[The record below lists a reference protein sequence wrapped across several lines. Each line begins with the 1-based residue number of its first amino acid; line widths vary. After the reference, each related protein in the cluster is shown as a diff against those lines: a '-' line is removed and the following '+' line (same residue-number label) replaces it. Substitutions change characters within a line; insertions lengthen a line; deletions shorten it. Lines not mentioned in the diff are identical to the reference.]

1 MKPRT
6 SFTATAA
13 VPSSKYGSNNTC
25 GGSSINSIF
34 SPIGITTGP
43 VKEGLVSQIAS
54 KFQQQ
59 VGVANSSETE
69 IEKISAKRKV
79 SEPIRSVHKFNSTA
93 YSDKIS
99 NSGDHVL
106 DSNIKFQNH
115 QFLQKSS
122 TNKIESSG
130 KQNRSESHQARFHNA
145 RAMFEKMGSADDLDS
160 IPASPT
166 TNYPSIG
173 SGKSYRALSV
183 GSKPTVP
190 EPYFNNRTNPESTI
204 SSNHSS
210 NSGMR
215 SRSTSPFGGSR
226 SSSQSSLKQSNTH
239 VLSDTLAIVRSSS
252 GSVSDKAPLTSIHS
266 PTATSSNSSFINMAL
281 NSSKEMNGES
291 KSLNGNFSKF
301 HRNKDDEDGKE
312 NVERLDK
319 SSIVKDTTPKF
330 KSENQEGEYS
340 KFMES
345 KLRKTSDYKSPFM
358 NSSNDDS
365 NGPKT
370 SIGSIGRPNIKEL
383 TNKQRNWFS
392 NFERGKTSNSA
403 STSGTV
409 TPENVESA
417 RRTSVKQDNV
427 PNLLSGFDKNGIKN
441 DILFKGS
448 VPDATPTPSS
458 NLNQPGD
465 RRPINV
471 LSSSSSDSIEDYLKS
486 WKGGSSIDPVGKQV
500 ESTTSSINSDSKAS
514 LKQINRLTGSKELVS
529 RSSDKSS
536 RPPVLSP
543 KPNPDVVKRFS
554 FNKNKQAVDSALP
567 NSASLDEISI
577 SRGMIKNK
585 NVNKKSEVI
594 ESGKSET
601 PKKSEKNVS
610 GSIVRKLSEEY
621 NSKIRKDDQKT
632 LKPSDFPT
640 GVTNR
645 LIPSKEENHYKKRS
659 SDAIKNSNQGSS
671 GSSSIN
677 HSSIIESLN
686 ENNDEPSILE
696 KSDITLSEQ
705 INANG
710 HNIDKAK
717 CNSKNND
724 LIQGEK
730 EFVDIENEFDR
741 LAKDTDCSELDIL
754 NEEEILEESTISSKK
769 DNYVKD
775 KVYFEEDERDK
786 SNKNDFIT
794 HENNSKFNISSLNNL
809 AESVPFID
817 ANGSSRSLTSQDTVS
832 TSSKDDKNEKS
843 RSSRL
848 DLQLQKIYRPNSE
861 ESNKISNGHR
871 TDSITSYSEKQ
882 TAASCISHLEDDKS
896 TNKINNNSPNI
907 TTSCSVDTVLE
918 KKSDNDQEFSGDEFQ
933 DEIQFDPTISSGH
946 LGFDKEGDF
955 RNTPITVG
963 GARDAITTP
972 SQMDTSYSQNQ
983 TSRQPPSD
991 ANSKEEQTE
1000 CKTILDESLPLI
1012 MSPKEEEN
1020 LLSNNIIERKGVLS
1034 DKQAEEVKAL
1044 LTPDRELPP
1053 LPNELENDVNK
1064 TNSVNYTRNQN
1075 KIEVSA
1081 SDSSVNKSIRV
1092 DSAIN
1097 KLDSLVYSAAT
1108 ETKDDNSSKKQHNE
1122 LGSSEIKGNN
1132 AGEDKTIFERP
1143 KPHEETFYDEIAN
1156 VHYYSDGHYW
1166 FEIPGLDS
1174 TETANLSP
1182 SERLPPGCYKKPGK
1196 LRFSTSPMKQYST
1209 FAVDDYDRRNDDV
1222 DPVAA
1227 SGT

>member
-79 SEPIRSVHKFNSTA
+79 SEPIRSVHRFNPTTN
-93 YSDKIS
+93 SDSIS

-106 DSNIKFQNH
+106 DSNSKFQNH
-115 QFLQKSS
+115 HLLHKSS

-183 GSKPTVP
+183 GSKPTVA

-226 SSSQSSLKQSNTH
+226 SSSQSSLKQSNNH
-239 VLSDTLAIVRSSS
+239 VQSDMLAIVRSSS
-252 GSVSDKAPLTSIHS
+252 GSVSDKAPLTSIYS
-266 PTATSSNSSFINMAL
+266 PTTTSSNSSVINVPL
-281 NSSKEMNGES
+281 NSAKEMNGES
-291 KSLNGNFSKF
+291 KTLNGNSSKY
-301 HRNKDDEDGKE
+301 HQNKDSEDGKE
-312 NVERLDK
+312 NVKQFDK
-319 SSIVKDTTPKF
+319 SSIVKDGTPKF

-486 WKGGSSIDPVGKQV
+486 WKGGSSIDSVGKQV
-500 ESTTSSINSDSKAS
+500 ESTTSSVNSDSKAS

-529 RSSDKSS
+529 RSSDKNS

-567 NSASLDEISI
+567 NSTSLDEISV
-577 SRGMIKNK
+577 SRGMIQNK

-594 ESGKSET
+594 ECGKSET
-601 PKKSEKNVS
+601 PKKPEKNVS

-621 NSKIRKDDQKT
+621 NSKIRKDDQKAM
-632 LKPSDFPT
+632 KPSDFPT

-645 LIPSKEENHYKKRS
+645 LLSSKEENHYKKRS
-659 SDAIKNSNQGSS
+659 SDAINNSNHGSS
-671 GSSSIN
+671 KSSSIN
-677 HSSIIESLN
+677 HSSIIESIK
-686 ENNDEPSILE
+686 ENNEPSILE
-696 KSDITLSEQ
+696 ESDIALSDQ

-710 HNIDKAK
+710 LNIDKAK
-717 CNSKNND
+717 CNSKIND
-724 LIQGEK
+724 LSQGEK
-730 EFVDIENEFDR
+730 EFVDIEKEFDR
-741 LAKDTDCSELDIL
+741 LAKDTDCSELDIFT
-754 NEEEILEESTISSKK
+754 EEEILEGNIISSKK
-769 DNYVKD
+769 DNNVKD

-786 SNKNDFIT
+786 SNEIDVIT
-794 HENNSKFNISSLNNL
+794 HGNNSTYNISSLNNL

-843 RSSRL
+843 RSNKL

-871 TDSITSYSEKQ
+871 ADLITSYSEKQ
-882 TAASCISHLEDDKS
+882 TASSYISNLEDDKS

-972 SQMDTSYSQNQ
+972 SQMDTSYLQNQ
-983 TSRQPPSD
+983 TSRQTPSD
-991 ANSKEEQTE
+991 AISKDEQTE
-1000 CKTILDESLPLI
+1000 CKTIIDESLPLI

-1053 LPNELENDVNK
+1053 LPNELEKENNV
-1064 TNSVNYTRNQN
+1064 
-1075 KIEVSA
+1075 EVSA
-1081 SDSSVNKSIRV
+1081 SESSVNKSIRV

-1097 KLDSLVYSAAT
+1097 KLDSLVYSASA
-1108 ETKDDNSSKKQHNE
+1108 EAKNDKSSKRQSNE
-1122 LGSSEIKGNN
+1122 LGTSEIKGDNE
-1132 AGEDKTIFERP
+1132 GEDKTVFERP

-1209 FAVDDYDRRNDDV
+1209 FAIDDYDRRNDDV